1 MPFNPENLSS
11 LEQQELLKP
20 KTGLEGFYTPEFQK
34 TLKTH
39 PKPFIS
45 VLQND
50 PTAYKTIA
58 DIIGEDRAREIQA
71 KQPPQ
76 NEKNPENYSEDPTT
90 QQIQKAIYEN
100 LGINV
105 NTDSNG
111 FLKKLIKGCVDG
123 LIIWNVELIE
133 QIKKRWLWAFL
144 WEVAS
149 QFSSTDWWK
158 KIFSKIWDDVGNIF
172 SLDAYKTWK
181 TGSEY
186 IGMIWGAGLAGW
198 ALKKWWRVVAET
210 WAKAAI
216 KAEWRTIISSSLEA
230 TGQGMIKTGEVLQV
244 PYKAVEKA
252 TTATLNVVWKWLKVW
267 SETLANIPWVQ
278 KLATAVNSNV
288 ARIVTGESARV
299 VASRE
304 APTSLKYQIWAV
316 WDDVSKVKPFDK
328 WEWKPIMEDMKNWM
342 EESKTPES
350 KIEKKE
356 LGFDIANNP
365 VYKEYPFLEK
375 YADVLWDL
383 KPSDIISDIGTQ
395 GFIVKPEKLKGV
407 VAKIERPNA
416 VDKVIDEFNL
426 HNEAYDIWKQW
437 KNEGLMPENVYIP
450 KVILPDW
457 VWKWIILIEQVQG
470 QSLHTKSLIENAY
483 KTRKDALPLTQ
494 AEKETV
500 SNFTDWEAKRFIME
514 KYNMSSADAFK
525 VIELYSSDHLWP
537 YLYDRMRPTFKTD
550 LSKALAY
557 LQNQVPWINHID
569 IHPWNIMVTN
579 DGKIYIIDWW
589 RAKITNIPSPTNP

>member
-1 MPFNPENLSS
+1 MPFNPDTLSS

-58 DIIGEDRAREIQA
+58 DIIWEDRAREIQA

-76 NEKNPENYSEDPTT
+76 NEKNPENYSEDLTT

-105 NTDSNG
+105 STDSNG

-144 WEVAS
+144 WEVVS
-149 QFSSTDWWK
+149 QFKTTEWWK
-158 KIFSKIWDDVGNIF
+158 KVFSKIWDDVGNIF
-172 SLDAYKTWK
+172 SMDAYKTGK

-186 IGMIWGAGLAGW
+186 IGMIWGAWLAWW
-198 ALKKWWRVVAET
+198 ALKKWWRAVAET
-210 WAKAAI
+210 GVKAAI
-216 KAEWRTIISSSLEA
+216 KAEWRTIISSTLES
-230 TGQGMIKTGEVLQV
+230 TGNGMIKTGEVLQV
-244 PYKAVEKA
+244 PYKTVEKA

-299 VASRE
+299 VASRR
-304 APTSLKYQIWAV
+304 APSSLRSQIWAV
-316 WDDVSKVKPFDK
+316 GDVGRVKPFDK
-328 WEWKPIMEDMKNWM
+328 WEGKPIMEDMKM
-342 EESKTPES
+342 EEPKSPEP

-365 VYKEYPFLEK
+365 VYKEFPYLEK
-375 YADVLWDL
+375 YAEVLWDL

-395 GFIVKPEKLKGV
+395 ALIVKPEKLKWV
-407 VAKIERPNA
+407 IAKIERPNA
-416 VDKVIDEFNL
+416 VDKVKDEL
-426 HNEAYDIWKQW
+426 GTHSEAYKIWEAGRDK
-437 KNEGLMPENVYIP
+437 GLIPESVYIP
-450 KVILPDW
+450 KISIPKWASD
-457 VWKWIILIEQVQG
+457 WIILIEQVQG

-483 KTRKDALPLTQ
+483 KSRKDALPLTQ
-494 AEKETV
+494 TEKETV
-500 SNFTDWEAKRFIME
+500 STLTDGEVKRFIME
-514 KYNMSSADAFK
+514 KYNMTSAEAFK
-525 VIELYSSDHLWP
+525 VIELYSVDYLWP

-550 LSKALAY
+550 LSKTLAY

-589 RAKITNIPSPTNP
+589 RAKTTNVPNPTTP

>member
-1 MPFNPENLSS
+1 MPFNPDTLSS
-11 LEQQELLKP
+11 LEQQEALKS
-20 KTGLEGFYTPEFQK
+20 KTGLEGLYAPEFQK
-34 TLKTH
+34 TLKSH
-39 PKPFIS
+39 PKPFVS

-58 DIIGEDRAREIQA
+58 DIIWEDRAREIQA

-111 FLKKLIKGCVDG
+111 FLKKLMKWCIDG

-144 WEVAS
+144 WEVVS
-149 QFSSTDWWK
+149 QFKTTDWWK
-158 KIFSKIWDDVGNIF
+158 KVFSKIWDDVGNIF

-198 ALKKWWRVVAET
+198 ALKKWWRAVAET
-210 WAKAAI
+210 GAKAAI
-216 KAEWRTIISSSLEA
+216 KAEWKTIISSTLES
-230 TGQGMIKTGEVLQV
+230 TGNGMIKTGEVLQV

-252 TTATLNVVWKWLKVW
+252 TTATLNVAWKWLRAW
-267 SETLANIPWVQ
+267 WETLASIPWVQ
-278 KLATAVNSNV
+278 KLATAVKSNV
-288 ARIVTGESARV
+288 ARIVVGEWARV

-304 APTSLKYQIWAV
+304 APSSLRSQIWAV
-316 WDDVSKVKPFDK
+316 GDVGRVKLFDK
-328 WEWKPIMEDMKNWM
+328 WEGKPIMEDMKM
-342 EESKTPES
+342 EEPKSPEPE
-350 KIEKKE
+350 IEKKE

-365 VYKEYPFLEK
+365 VYKEFPYLEK
-375 YADVLWDL
+375 YAEVLWDL

-395 GFIVKPEKLKGV
+395 ALIVKPEKLKWV
-407 VAKIERPNA
+407 IAKIERPNA

-426 HNEAYDIWKQW
+426 HNEAYDIWRKWRKQW
-437 KNEGLMPENVYIP
+437 LIPENVYVP
-450 KVILPDW
+450 KVEMPKW
-457 VWKWIILIEQVQG
+457 VDGWIILIEQVQG
-470 QSLHTKSLIENAY
+470 QSLHTKSLIENAH
-483 KTRKDALPLTQ
+483 KIRKDAQPLTQ

-500 SNFTDWEAKRFIME
+500 SGLTDWEAKRFIME
-514 KYNMSSADAFK
+514 KYSISSDDAFR

-550 LSKALAY
+550 LSKTLAY

-579 DGKIYIIDWW
+579 DKKIYIIDWW
-589 RAKITNIPSPTNP
+589 RAKITNVPSPSNP

>member
-1 MPFNPENLSS
+1 MPFNPDTLSS
-11 LEQQELLKP
+11 LEQQEALKS
-20 KTGLEGFYTPEFQK
+20 KTGLEGLYAPEFQK
-34 TLKTH
+34 TLKSH
-39 PKPFIS
+39 PKPFVS

-58 DIIGEDRAREIQA
+58 DIIWEDRAREIQA

-111 FLKKLIKGCVDG
+111 FLKKLMKWCIDG

-144 WEVAS
+144 WEVVS
-149 QFSSTDWWK
+149 QFKTTDWWK
-158 KIFSKIWDDVGNIF
+158 KVFSKIWDDVGNIF

-198 ALKKWWRVVAET
+198 ALKKWWRAVAET
-210 WAKAAI
+210 GAKAAI
-216 KAEWRTIISSSLEA
+216 KAEWKTIISSTLES
-230 TGQGMIKTGEVLQV
+230 TGNGMIKTGEVLQV

-252 TTATLNVVWKWLKVW
+252 TTATLNVAWKWLRAW
-267 SETLANIPWVQ
+267 WETLASIPWVQ
-278 KLATAVNSNV
+278 KLATAVKSNV
-288 ARIVTGESARV
+288 ARIVVGEWARV

-304 APTSLKYQIWAV
+304 APSSLRSQIWAV
-316 WDDVSKVKPFDK
+316 GDVGRVKLFDK
-328 WEWKPIMEDMKNWM
+328 WEGKPIMEDMKM
-342 EESKTPES
+342 EEPKSPEPE
-350 KIEKKE
+350 IEKKE

-365 VYKEYPFLEK
+365 VYKEFPYLEK
-375 YADVLWDL
+375 YAEVLWDL

-395 GFIVKPEKLKGV
+395 ALIVKPEKLKWV
-407 VAKIERPNA
+407 IAKIERPNA

-426 HNEAYDIWKQW
+426 HNEAYDIWRKWRKQW
-437 KNEGLMPENVYIP
+437 LIPENVYVP
-450 KVILPDW
+450 KVEMPKW
-457 VWKWIILIEQVQG
+457 VDGWIILIEQVQG

-483 KTRKDALPLTQ
+483 KIRKDAQPLTQ

-500 SNFTDWEAKRFIME
+500 SGLTDWEAKRFIME
-514 KYNMSSADAFK
+514 KYSISSDDAFR

-550 LSKALAY
+550 LSKTLAY

-579 DGKIYIIDWW
+579 DKKIYIIDWW
-589 RAKITNIPSPTNP
+589 RAKITNVPSPSNP

>member
-1 MPFNPENLSS
+1 
-11 LEQQELLKP
+11 
-20 KTGLEGFYTPEFQK
+20 
-34 TLKTH
+34 
-39 PKPFIS
+39 
-45 VLQND
+45 
-50 PTAYKTIA
+50 
-58 DIIGEDRAREIQA
+58 
-71 KQPPQ
+71 
-76 NEKNPENYSEDPTT
+76 
-90 QQIQKAIYEN
+90 
-100 LGINV
+100 
-105 NTDSNG
+105 
-111 FLKKLIKGCVDG
+111 
-123 LIIWNVELIE
+123 
-133 QIKKRWLWAFL
+133 
-144 WEVAS
+144 
-149 QFSSTDWWK
+149 
-158 KIFSKIWDDVGNIF
+158 
-172 SLDAYKTWK
+172 
-181 TGSEY
+181 
-186 IGMIWGAGLAGW
+186 MIWGAGLAGW

-210 WAKAAI
+210 GAKAAI

-252 TTATLNVVWKWLKVW
+252 TTTTLNVVWKWLKVW

-365 VYKEYPFLEK
+365 VYKDYPFLEK

-395 GFIVKPEKLKGV
+395 ALIVKPEKLKWV
-407 VAKIERPNA
+407 IAKIERLNA
-416 VDKVIDEFNL
+416 VDKVKDEL
-426 HNEAYDIWKQW
+426 GTHSEAYKIWEAGRDK
-437 KNEGLMPENVYIP
+437 GLIPESVYIP
-450 KVILPDW
+450 KISIPKWASD
-457 VWKWIILIEQVQG
+457 WIILIEQVQG

-483 KTRKDALPLTQ
+483 KSRKDALPLTQ
-494 AEKETV
+494 TEKETV
-500 SNFTDWEAKRFIME
+500 SILTDGEVKRFIME
-514 KYNMSSADAFK
+514 KYNMTSAEAFK
-525 VIELYSSDHLWP
+525 VIELYSVDYLWP

-550 LSKALAY
+550 LSKTLAY

-589 RAKITNIPSPTNP
+589 RAKATNVPNPTTP